1 MIKRNTAASA
11 DGATSTSTEIGIE
24 TREPKEV
31 IEAVEAF
38 VTSKLTGLLG

>member
-1 MIKRNTAASA
+1 DQEEYSRLRLTVRR
-11 DGATSTSTEIGIE
+11 STSTEIGIE